1 MIPFN
6 PPMSNIS
13 GVTLIDHVSRPKSWF
28 LQKMSKNY
36 HIFWSTK
43 MAIIQA
49 KSFAFKKFSKKVE
62 FFNIEQRK
70 YQALPWKWTTL
81 LRLFYSREWFAVAH
95 LHFEKIEFLK
105 EKSSFFLDKKL
116 MFYKEMSVF
125 SPFLLYSELWLADVA
140 ATRSFRNIW
149 YWGVGRN
156 HLKSSQLRGF
166 GHRIITGFG
175 GSKKTFFLCLVWVL
189 GITIFICW
197 FRDCKIS

>member
-13 GVTLIDHVSRPKSWF
+13 GATLIDYVSRPKSWF

-49 KSFAFKKFSKKVE
+49 KSLAFKKISKKVK
-62 FFNIEQRK
+62 FFNIEQGK

-105 EKSSFFLDKKL
+105 EKSSFF
-116 MFYKEMSVF
+116 S
-125 SPFLLYSELWLADVA
+125 
-140 ATRSFRNIW
+140 I
-149 YWGVGRN
+149 
-156 HLKSSQLRGF
+156 KSSCF
-166 GHRIITGFG
+166 I
-175 GSKKTFFLCLVWVL
+175 KKWAFLAHFCYILNFDLLMWPLHVASE
-189 GITIFICW
+189 IC
-197 FRDCKIS
+197 DIEGL